1 MEMLDGMGDMNKWFM
16 TCNYLP
22 HKLSLTAPQS
32 LHQNSQQTHPHYQK
46 CPPTPFALRVCPDK
60 NHILTTM
67 TMVEWNEDVEFEH
80 GALLIKIRIIMTYN
94 HLN

>member
-1 MEMLDGMGDMNKWFM
+1 MNAPADMEMLDGMGDMNKWFM

-60 NHILTTM
+60 
-67 TMVEWNEDVEFEH
+67 
-80 GALLIKIRIIMTYN
+80 LIF
-94 HLN
+94 

>member
-22 HKLSLTAPQS
+22 HKLGLTAPQS

-46 CPPTPFALRVCPDK
+46 CPQHLLRLESVLINSYSNYND
-60 NHILTTM
+60 NGG
-67 TMVEWNEDVEFEH
+67 VE
-80 GALLIKIRIIMTYN
+80 
-94 HLN
+94 